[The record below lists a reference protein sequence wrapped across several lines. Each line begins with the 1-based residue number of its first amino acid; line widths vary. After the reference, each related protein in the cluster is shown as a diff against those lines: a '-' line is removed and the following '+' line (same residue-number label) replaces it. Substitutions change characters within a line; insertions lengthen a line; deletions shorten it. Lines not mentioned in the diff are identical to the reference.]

1 MKETI
6 FALALAIVLLSPFLW
21 ILGSAIKY
29 EWMLYRASKR
39 RLVDCDVNAYCDRLT
54 EILGKIEESH
64 ENGYTDTTLE
74 VFVQIFGEE
83 NIKSILKRHL
93 SESKK
98 NNRVI

>member
-6 FALALAIVLLSPFLW
+6 FALALVIILLSPFLW
-21 ILGSAIKY
+21 ILGSFIKY
-29 EWMLYRASKR
+29 EWVMYRASKR
-39 RLVDCDVNAYCDRLT
+39 CLAECDVNAYCDRLT

-74 VFVQIFGEE
+74 VFVQIFGEDH
-83 NIKSILKRHL
+83 IKSILKRHV

-98 NNRVI
+98 CNKVI